1 MISAESKGTILVV
14 EDEPNLGITLKEY
27 LETINYRAYLAQSIS
42 EAKKVFHDIAPQVV
56 LMDIGLP
63 DGSGLELAKELRQGS
78 TDFLLFFL
86 SAQNDPDTKLEALE
100 IGAEDYI
107 TKPFALKELTIR
119 LKRAF
124 QLHKDFIQKDDCLQ
138 HGPLKIW
145 FSRFQV
151 SDALGTVL
159 NIGQKE
165 AAILNLLYEGQGQ
178 VFEREQI
185 IDAVWGENK
194 FPSNRTVDNYIVRLR
209 KWCETDQ
216 DKNIEIQSIRGIGYK
231 LVIKGN

>member
-1 MISAESKGTILVV
+1 
-14 EDEPNLGITLKEY
+14 
-27 LETINYRAYLAQSIS
+27 
-42 EAKKVFHDIAPQVV
+42 
-56 LMDIGLP
+56 
-63 DGSGLELAKELRQGS
+63 
-78 TDFLLFFL
+78 
-86 SAQNDPDTKLEALE
+86 
-100 IGAEDYI
+100 
-107 TKPFALKELTIR
+107 LKELTIR

-124 QLHKDFIQKDDCLQ
+124 QLHKDSIQKDDCLQ